1 MLRWM
6 LGNLLVWA
14 VLFFGVPYAGVRF
27 VPPEAGMMFTMALW
41 MAVYPLYIA
50 LASHSAAQRKWN
62 TLWLPLVHP
71 ALYALGVWLVFHTV
85 PELAYC
91 AGYLAVGYGFWGAGW
106 GMKRRR
112 QRRVAD
118 QRFGDPGHAE
128 ALFQHFDDAL
138 AQAAFIDGLQRAGRL
153 FVERQDDAVGEREVA
168 VGKVGQGRGV
178 GGKAFRQRAADHGQ
192 EAFLGDGGGIDVGQE
207 FAVRFV
213 FVQLVGEQHVHPV
226 VHQGAEVFLHALGKG
241 IDGEP
246 QIVARL
252 LDLAQQIGEHVD
264 GKRGEADDAD
274 EAVRTAFR
282 REFAPGLVHALHD
295 LI

>member
-41 MAVYPLYIA
+41 LAVYPLYIA

-112 QRRVAD
+112 QRRD
-118 QRFGDPGHAE
+118 
-128 ALFQHFDDAL
+128 
-138 AQAAFIDGLQRAGRL
+138 
-153 FVERQDDAVGEREVA
+153 
-168 VGKVGQGRGV
+168 GRGRTRIFNRE
-178 GGKAFRQRAADHGQ
+178 KKRQNSVDVIHAVL
-192 EAFLGDGGGIDVGQE
+192 FLCGDGDGT
-207 FAVRFV
+207 A
-213 FVQLVGEQHVHPV
+213 HS
-226 VHQGAEVFLHALGKG
+226 GKMILKTG
-241 IDGEP
+241 R
-246 QIVARL
+246 IVSKYA
-252 LDLAQQIGEHVD
+252 GS
-264 GKRGEADDAD
+264 
-274 EAVRTAFR
+274 
-282 REFAPGLVHALHD
+282 

>member
-41 MAVYPLYIA
+41 LAVYPLYIA

-112 QRRVAD
+112 QRR
-118 QRFGDPGHAE
+118 
-128 ALFQHFDDAL
+128 
-138 AQAAFIDGLQRAGRL
+138 
-153 FVERQDDAVGEREVA
+153 
-168 VGKVGQGRGV
+168 GQGFSIERRKGRTV
-178 GGKAFRQRAADHGQ
+178 WMLSMLFCFYVEMETERP
-192 EAFLGDGGGIDVGQE
+192 I
-207 FAVRFV
+207 
-213 FVQLVGEQHVHPV
+213 
-226 VHQGAEVFLHALGKG
+226 AE
-241 IDGEP
+241 
-246 QIVARL
+246 R
-252 LDLAQQIGEHVD
+252 
-264 GKRGEADDAD
+264 
-274 EAVRTAFR
+274 
-282 REFAPGLVHALHD
+282 
-295 LI
+295 

>member
-41 MAVYPLYIA
+41 LAVYPLYIA

-85 PELAYC
+85 PEFAYC

-112 QRRVAD
+112 QRRDFQCVHAPKARIGNAGR
-118 QRFGDPGHAE
+118 QRVNQIEQRPFLLVDIPIEHAPAPHHPPDRQQAVCVVPE
-128 ALFQHFDDAL
+128 VDRVQRRTLGGEQQH
-138 AQAAFIDGLQRAGRL
+138 QRGQRRAGRQRKPSLL
-153 FVERQDDAVGEREVA
+153 F
-168 VGKVGQGRGV
+168 
-178 GGKAFRQRAADHGQ
+178 
-192 EAFLGDGGGIDVGQE
+192 
-207 FAVRFV
+207 
-213 FVQLVGEQHVHPV
+213 
-226 VHQGAEVFLHALGKG
+226 HASSSS
-241 IDGEP
+241 
-246 QIVARL
+246 
-252 LDLAQQIGEHVD
+252 
-264 GKRGEADDAD
+264 
-274 EAVRTAFR
+274 
-282 REFAPGLVHALHD
+282 
-295 LI
+295 

>member
-41 MAVYPLYIA
+41 LAVYPLYIA

-112 QRRVAD
+112 QRLNLRSQALEQRPQPRLPGRERRARAQRRVDERGHVRSHLA
-118 QRFGDPGHAE
+118 RALGDVGRAR
-128 ALFQHFDDAL
+128 ALLARELAFQQQVDV
-138 AQAAFIDGLQRAGRL
+138 AAHH
-153 FVERQDDAVGEREVA
+153 GER
-168 VGKVGQGRGV
+168 R
-178 GGKAFRQRAADHGQ
+178 H
-192 EAFLGDGGGIDVGQE
+192 
-207 FAVRFV
+207 
-213 FVQLVGEQHVHPV
+213 
-226 VHQGAEVFLHALGKG
+226 
-241 IDGEP
+241 
-246 QIVARL
+246 QIVR
-252 LDLAQQIGEHVD
+252 E
-264 GKRGEADDAD
+264 RGDKAD
-274 EAVRTAFR
+274 
-282 REFAPGLVHALHD
+282 
-295 LI
+295 